1 MQHHCPTNP
10 NDCHTHDVQTIGG
23 VATGSFSAPDHEY
36 PSWLEL
42 VLTATD
48 SGGLTGTTSVRLD
61 PKIVVL
67 SFATTPTGLD
77 LSVGSTTSTAP
88 FTRTV
93 IQNSRNTITAPA
105 QQTVGGTTYN
115 WQSWSDAGAR
125 SHDIFAPA
133 TATTYTATY
142 AAAQPPADV
151 RVTQAMSAER
161 VAGHHHGRG
170 HERRAGIGERGGAER
185 RAQPEAQLRRLPRA
199 PPAAAPTR
207 RAAAR

>member
-1 MQHHCPTNP
+1 M
-10 NDCHTHDVQTIGG
+10 
-23 VATGSFSAPDHEY
+23 
-36 PSWLEL
+36 
-42 VLTATD
+42 
-48 SGGLTGTTSVRLD
+48 
-61 PKIVVL
+61 L

-142 AAAQPPADV
+142 VAAQPPADV
-151 RVTQAMSAER
+151 RVTQAMQLSGSQVTITA
-161 VAGHHHGRG
+161 VVTNGGP
-170 HERRAGIGERGGAER
+170 GIGERGRAER
-185 RAQPEAQLRRLPRA
+185 RAQPEDQLCRLPRP